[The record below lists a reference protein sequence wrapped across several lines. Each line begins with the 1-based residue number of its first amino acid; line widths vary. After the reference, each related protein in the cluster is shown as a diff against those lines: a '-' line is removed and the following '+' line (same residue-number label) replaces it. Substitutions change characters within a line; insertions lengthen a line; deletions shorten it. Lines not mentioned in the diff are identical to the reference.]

1 VWWGLFSSRVVNW
14 PPRRA
19 IPDGLLGR
27 KKSVEKDFTGKGI
40 TFTLTVQR
48 ILIE

>member
-1 VWWGLFSSRVVNW
+1 MGC
-14 PPRRA
+14 A
-19 IPDGLLGR
+19 GR

-40 TFTLTVQR
+40 TFKLKVQR